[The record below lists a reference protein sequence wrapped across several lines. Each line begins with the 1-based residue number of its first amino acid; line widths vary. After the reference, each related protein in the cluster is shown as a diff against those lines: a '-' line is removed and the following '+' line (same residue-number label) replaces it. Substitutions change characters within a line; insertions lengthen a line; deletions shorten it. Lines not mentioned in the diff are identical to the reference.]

1 MKLSYSKLIEL
12 FEQENIPD
20 IIGYIDDFSLL
31 ANSLIKKGEFDK
43 LDNCLYIQ
51 ITDEIDHH
59 TTEIIRRKMDNE
71 ITRFMPRKVV
81 FDFSK
86 VSFMDSAGIGL
97 LIGRYKLAKMLGGVA
112 EITNT
117 SKSIE
122 KVLEMSGITRIIPII
137 QNSKVS

>member
-1 MKLSYSKLIEL
+1 MTS
-12 FEQENIPD
+12 
-20 IIGYIDDFSLL
+20 
-31 ANSLIKKGEFDK
+31 EFDE

-51 ITDEIDHH
+51 ITEEIDHYS
-59 TTEIIRRKMDNE
+59 TQIIRRKMDNE

>member
-1 MKLSYSKLIEL
+1 MDVNYE
-12 FEQENIPD
+12 
-20 IIGYIDDFSLL
+20 
-31 ANSLIKKGEFDK
+31 KKDK
-43 LDNCLYIQ
+43 LLLINF
-51 ITDEIDHH
+51 TEEIDHH
-59 TTEIIRRKMDNE
+59 STEIIRRKMDNE

>member
-1 MKLSYSKLIEL
+1 MTSEL
-12 FEQENIPD
+12 DE
-20 IIGYIDDFSLL
+20 
-31 ANSLIKKGEFDK
+31 

-51 ITDEIDHH
+51 ITEEIDHH
-59 TTEIIRRKMDNE
+59 STQIIRRKMDNE